1 MTATLIS
8 IGVVIA
14 ICLECAILTR
24 ILWAGVALPSFAAF
38 LCADVIFST
47 AMLLTGGQWMSPEY
61 VRWYEAA
68 IPGVLGLL
76 VAATVEA
83 IGPMRRGAAV
93 SLCALVIVVQ
103 ASTPTPVETRCAILG
118 ACAVALVVSLTE
130 RVRPHPALLLWFA
143 LAPVVESLSIAMGET
158 GSLRPAAFL
167 VAAQIVPLVG
177 WCVWIDRLAVPMLF
191 QIRNKGA
198 A

>member
-8 IGVVIA
+8 IGVVVA
-14 ICLECAILTR
+14 ILLECAILTR
-24 ILWAGVALPSFAAF
+24 ILWAGVALPAFAAF
-38 LCADVIFST
+38 LVADIAFSAT
-47 AMLLTGGQWMSPEY
+47 MLLAGGGWLSLSY
-61 VRWYEAA
+61 VHWYGAA

-83 IGPMRRGAAV
+83 LGPVPRGAAV
-93 SLCALVIVVQ
+93 SLCSLVIVVQ

-130 RVRPHPALLLWFA
+130 RRALHAGLLLWFV
-143 LAPVVESLSIAMGET
+143 LAPVVESLAICLGET

-167 VAAQIVPLVG
+167 AAAQLVPLVG
-177 WCVWIDRLAVPMLF
+177 WMAWTDRLAVQMLF
-191 QIRNKGA
+191 QIRQTR
-198 A
+198 